1 MQNTSPSLSDYIHAI
16 FHGTSFNTEPAST
29 ATLQIAPM
37 LSPFELND
45 NSMLESFNLS
55 PLPHTPLAYD
65 GATKEE
71 DESAEFE
78 SDDTA
83 INMVPNE
90 MKFSPNETKKNVGE
104 YISEK
109 VATYDD
115 GLLRQKLKRAMLEIT
130 LNAHAWRKCIAICK

>member
-90 MKFSPNETKKNVGE
+90 VKFSPNETKKKCRGVHKRKGGYIRRRIATAKAKASNVGDN
-104 YISEK
+104 
-109 VATYDD
+109 T
-115 GLLRQKLKRAMLEIT
+115 
-130 LNAHAWRKCIAICK
+130 